1 MCTCVF
7 LLCQES
13 FDMILMTNPS
23 YQMGVSQQRYFLW
36 SLYFFFCSSRVSPFD
51 FPFFGKLPLEHG
63 WRGLPRSINFFVV
76 VVGVAFGLTL
86 RVKIFTVFLALP
98 FIWILGFHM
107 ERAIDLLRY
116 RLMETMILF
125 MLLVFM
131 CSLLFFVHGAS
142 DRFPN

>member
-1 MCTCVF
+1 MYVH
-7 LLCQES
+7 LC
-13 FDMILMTNPS
+13 ILALSRIIRHDPDDKS
-23 YQMGVSQQRYFLW
+23 VLSDGGVTTKIFFMVLV
-36 SLYFFFCSSRVSPFD
+36 FFFCSSRVSPFD

-107 ERAIDLLRY
+107 ERVIDLLRY
-116 RLMETMILF
+116 RLMQ
-125 MLLVFM
+125 V
-131 CSLLFFVHGAS
+131 
-142 DRFPN
+142 